1 METDISNF
9 LLQCG
14 FSPKHYGYRY
24 LQKAIRIYIA
34 NGLDVRIL
42 GSELYEFLSMLEGG
56 KSPKT
61 IEKNITT
68 AIEWAYLKGDMN
80 FLEKN
85 DMYGFNERGRPTN
98 SEFIALAATKIAYM
112 ELHKRIDSREKL
124 GRTL

>member
-14 FSPKHYGYRY
+14 FSKKHCGYQY
-24 LQKAIRIYIA
+24 LHNAIMIYII
-34 NGLDVRIL
+34 NGLDIRIL
-42 GSELYEFLSMLEGG
+42 RSPLYEILSVIENE

-68 AIEWAYLKGDMN
+68 AIEWAYLKGDMD

-98 SEFIALAATKIAYM
+98 SEFIALAATKIAYKM
-112 ELHKRIDSREKL
+112 LHKRIDNR
-124 GRTL
+124 